1 MVARPHYY
9 CPSHCGSVGSVC
21 RLLSC
26 PIYILTILIQMKKIK
41 QIIKL
46 INMMVV
52 GIMLTAV
59 YFVIILPYR
68 LFIKKPSTN
77 WVSGKDVQTNLDR
90 MW

>member
-1 MVARPHYY
+1 
-9 CPSHCGSVGSVC
+9 
-21 RLLSC
+21 
-26 PIYILTILIQMKKIK
+26 MKKIK

-46 INMMVV
+46 VNMMVV

-68 LFIKKPSTN
+68 LFIKKPSAN